1 MRTSGLCIDLLNIKN
16 ENHHA
21 MIYNALRTEL
31 MDGLARWEQFT

>member
-21 MIYNALRTEL
+21 MIYNALSIEL
-31 MDGLARWEQFT
+31 IDGLARWEQFT